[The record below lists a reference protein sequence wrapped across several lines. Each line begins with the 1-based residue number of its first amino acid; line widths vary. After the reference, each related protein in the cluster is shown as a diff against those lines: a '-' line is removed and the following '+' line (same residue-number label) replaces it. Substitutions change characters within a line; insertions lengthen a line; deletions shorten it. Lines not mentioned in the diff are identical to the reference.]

1 MKKLKRKPCT
11 YAKNV
16 AKAHLL
22 THLPDGMIPKSDLS
36 QVSIWERA
44 H

>member
-16 AKAHLL
+16 TNAHLL
-22 THLPDGMIPKSDLS
+22 THLLDEMIPKSDLS
-36 QVSIWERA
+36 QVSI
-44 H
+44 